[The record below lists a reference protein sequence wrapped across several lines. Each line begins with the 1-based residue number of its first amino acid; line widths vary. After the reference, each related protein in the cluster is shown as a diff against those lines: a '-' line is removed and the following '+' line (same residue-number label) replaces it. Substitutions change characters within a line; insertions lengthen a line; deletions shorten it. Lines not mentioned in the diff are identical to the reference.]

1 MMQTR
6 RRGIPPLAKYLE
18 DRRQAFIPEPAVM
31 GWLEYCSE
39 KR

>member
-6 RRGIPPLAKYLE
+6 RRGVPPLSKNVE
-18 DRRQAFIPEPAVM
+18 DRRPAFTPEPAVM

>member
-1 MMQTR
+1 MIQTR
-6 RRGIPPLAKYLE
+6 WRGIPPLANVE
-18 DRRQAFIPEPAVM
+18 DRRQAFIPEPAAM

>member
-6 RRGIPPLAKYLE
+6 WRGIPPLAKNDE